1 MENSQVKLVF
11 AVTPTRLAILT
22 LTLAVTLTLSGCSTT
37 ERLFGSKVDYRAGAA
52 KTAPLEV
59 PPDLTQLA
67 RDSRFQ
73 PQGGVISAAAASA
86 APRPA
91 TGTTA
96 AAVGAPTVALQASG
110 DLRIDRQ
117 GQVRWLVVPGT
128 TPEQLWP
135 RVKSFWTQRG
145 FELATE
151 DAAVGVMETTW
162 TENRAKLPD
171 DIIRNALGR
180 VLGRLFDT
188 GERDLFRTRLERT
201 VNGTEIFISH
211 RGLIEQYTNERKEST
226 VWRARPSDEQLEAEF
241 LSRLMLALG
250 GADETAAPTRVAGAA
265 TTGAAGGT
273 ATTGAVIAAN
283 APNAPNAAT
292 PAPAD
297 ARARILTTLPSAAL
311 EVDEPFDRAWRRV
324 GLALDRGGFSVEDRD
339 RAGGL
344 YYVRYIDPAQAGAE
358 EPAFWQRWF
367 NREQNLA
374 PVRYRIAVQSSGAG
388 TDTKTIVSVQT
399 STGQP
404 ENGEN
409 AKRIVGLLVNELR

>member
-1 MENSQVKLVF
+1 MKLAF
-11 AVTPTRLAILT
+11 ASMPTRLTVLT
-22 LTLAVTLTLSGCSTT
+22 ISLATGLAMTGCSTT
-37 ERLFGSKVDYRAGAA
+37 ESLFGSKVDYRTGAT

-73 PQGGVISAAAASA
+73 PQGGVVSAAAAA
-86 APRPA
+86 APRTAGAGGGATTA
-91 TGTTA
+91 TGTPA
-96 AAVGAPTVALQASG
+96 VALQSSG

-117 GQVRWLVVPGT
+117 GQVRWLVVPGS
-128 TPEQLWP
+128 TPDQLWP
-135 RVKSFWTQRG
+135 RVKAFWEQRG

-151 DAAVGVMETTW
+151 DAAVGVMETAW
-162 TENRAKLPD
+162 AENRAKLPD
-171 DIIRNALGR
+171 DVIRNALGG

-211 RGLIEQYTNERKEST
+211 RGLIEQYTNERKENT
-226 VWRARPSDEQLEAEF
+226 VWRARPSDPQLEAEF

-250 GADETAAPTRVAGAA
+250 GQDEVAPATQVAGAS
-265 TTGAAGGT
+265 TSSVAA
-273 ATTGAVIAAN
+273 A
-283 APNAPNAAT
+283 AAT
-292 PAPAD
+292 QAD

-344 YYVRYIDPAQAGAE
+344 YYVRYVDPSQAGAE

-367 NREQNLA
+367 KSEQSLA
-374 PVRYRIAVQSSGAG
+374 PVRYRIALQGSG
-388 TDTKTIVSVQT
+388 DKTTISVQT
-399 STGQP
+399 SAGQP
-404 ENGEN
+404 EKGEN
-409 AKRIVGLLVNELR
+409 AQRIVGQLVNELR